1 MIVQRACA
9 SSNRQSSH
17 ALKCNARQ
25 PVTWCFDCHD
35 RLCVCAGIA
44 TVGRHFVATGCHSC
58 SQRAVGPDLLCP
70 GAPPSHS
77 TRLCCAGKCG
87 RLDVPAVC
95 LSSQERHLQA
105 WSRSRHQA
113 VLGQLPP
120 AVQQPAGCGKHL
132 LICQDCL
139 PEPCVGVTGVACC
152 ILCFSSRLWHNC

>member
-1 MIVQRACA
+1 MPSSAMHA
-9 SSNRQSSH
+9 SLLLGASTVMTV
-17 ALKCNARQ
+17 C
-25 PVTWCFDCHD
+25 VCVY
-35 RLCVCAGIA
+35 VCAGIA

-105 WSRSRHQA
+105 RSRSRHQA